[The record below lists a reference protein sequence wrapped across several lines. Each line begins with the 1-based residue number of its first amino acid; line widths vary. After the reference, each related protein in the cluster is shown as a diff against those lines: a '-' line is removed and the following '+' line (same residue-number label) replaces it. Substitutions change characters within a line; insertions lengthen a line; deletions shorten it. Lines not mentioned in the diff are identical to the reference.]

1 MRMQFEKEYGEFLQA
16 RRDFPQSRAAAHM
29 QGCNFQQARRDF
41 PQSQAAAHMQGRK
54 FQQA

>member
-16 RRDFPQSRAAAHM
+16 RRDFPQSQAAAHM
-29 QGCNFQQARRDF
+29 QGRNFLQARRDF
-41 PQSQAAAHMQGRK
+41 PQSRAAAHVQGCN